1 MTTIPLKPTA
11 RRLRTMR
18 RVVLLVLVALLVPVV
33 GTGAPASAATS
44 AAGALAQPGAVS
56 PLVPS
61 GDITAASAELVRQVE
76 EFNRQEAEIARQA
89 KALVAEAERI
99 TKDAAALR
107 ADTSSFNS
115 KTASVNQ
122 KTSDFN
128 SRATALNGK
137 ISAHNSKPHTFRLPA
152 QAAAAN
158 AYEAEASR
166 LRAEQSQLRSTK
178 SSLQNEQSQLREQG
192 SKLRAK
198 KSQLAAASSAHDA
211 KADALRSKEQQ
222 LQSLGQQLLQQMAQA
237 VQSLV
242 DNPPNPAAMMDQGGD
257 AAAPPQYRDQS
268 QSQEAGLADSP
279 SRQPQASALQAYA
292 QRNDTTVDMQ
302 PGTAYLTPE
311 AVGRLPAAQAARL
324 GSPSTTYDGLVRQPN
339 GHYTALRVQTPGASE
354 TPGQKAFKTALTG
367 RGQLVAYKSGVKL
380 IIDEFKPVP
389 APNSPAPG
397 PGNPPPPRDGKAACL
412 TAKPAWA
419 RASGGGWI
427 ANTSQNVALHNK
439 TVDPGPSGSRAA
451 TAEACLTKPL
461 GPGNEA
467 QGDITGL
474 EDARAQAPHGGLA
487 RCHLIANV
495 LGGRGR
501 YRPDR
506 ANLVPCWQ
514 RGMNTKGK
522 SMRHYEIR
530 VKKAV
535 DTLPKDAAVHYVVAP
550 FYRNASSTIP
560 EAVSISA
567 TVQLPNGAS
576 WPVFH
581 EMSLLNIPHDGGPNL
596 GN

>member
-1 MTTIPLKPTA
+1 M
-11 RRLRTMR
+11 
-18 RVVLLVLVALLVPVV
+18 
-33 GTGAPASAATS
+33 
-44 AAGALAQPGAVS
+44 AQPGAVS
-56 PLVPS
+56 ALVPS
-61 GDITAASAELVRQVE
+61 GDITAVSAALVRKVE
-76 EFNRQEAEIARQA
+76 DFNRQEAEIAQQA
-89 KALVAEAERI
+89 KDLVAEAERI

-107 ADTSSFNS
+107 TATSSFNS
-115 KTASVNQ
+115 KTASVDQ
-122 KTSDFN
+122 KTSAFN
-128 SRATALNGK
+128 SRAAALNAK
-137 ISAHNSKPHTFRLPA
+137 IRAHNSKPHTFRLPA

-158 AYEAEASR
+158 AYAAEASR
-166 LRAEQSQLRSTK
+166 LRAEQSQLRSKK
-178 SSLQNEQSQLREQG
+178 SSLQNERNQLREQG
-192 SKLRAK
+192 SKLRSK
-198 KSQLAAASSAHDA
+198 KSRLAAASSAHDA

-268 QSQEAGLADSP
+268 QGQEAGLADSP

-292 QRNDTTVDMQ
+292 KRNGTTVDMH

-324 GSPSTTYDGLVRQPN
+324 GGPSTTYDGLVRKPN
-339 GHYTALRVQTPGASE
+339 GHYTALRVQTPGATE
-354 TPGQKAFKTALTG
+354 TPGQKAFKTALTS
-367 RGQLVAYKSGVKL
+367 RGQLVAYKSDVKL
-380 IIDEFKPVP
+380 VIDEITPVP
-389 APNSPAPG
+389 APNSSDPG

-412 TAKPAWA
+412 TAKPASA

-427 ANTSQNVALHNK
+427 ANTSQNVALRNK
-439 TVDPGPSGSRAA
+439 TVDPGPSGTRA
-451 TAEACLTKPL
+451 TRAEACLTKPPD
-461 GPGNEA
+461 PGTKA
-467 QGDITGL
+467 AGDITGW

-495 LGGRGR
+495 LGGRGQNQ
-501 YRPDR
+501 PDW

-514 RGMNTKGK
+514 RGMNTKGV
-522 SMRHYEIR
+522 SMRHYEMR
-530 VKKAV
+530 VEQAV
-535 DTLPKDAAVHYVVAP
+535 GTLPKDAAVHYVVTP

-560 EAVSISA
+560 QGVSMSA

-576 WPVFH
+576 WPVFN
-581 EMSLLNIPHDGGPNL
+581 EMSLLNIPYDGGPNL